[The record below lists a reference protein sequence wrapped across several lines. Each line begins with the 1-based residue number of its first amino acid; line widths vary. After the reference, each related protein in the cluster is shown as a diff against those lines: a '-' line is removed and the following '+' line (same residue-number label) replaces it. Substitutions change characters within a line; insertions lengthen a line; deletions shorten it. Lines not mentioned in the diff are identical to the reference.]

1 MNATDRFK
9 ILTNIAAQ
17 MGTDNVDLY
26 AELAK
31 AEGTIN
37 LLDTQ
42 KAMATS
48 VNNAQVGSNM
58 EQTQQPTIPPNVQP
72 M

>member
-31 AEGTIN
+31 AESMVN
-37 LLDTQ
+37 LMDTQ
-42 KAMATS
+42 KAMA
-48 VNNAQVGSNM
+48 V
-58 EQTQQPTIPPNVQP
+58 QQPMQPQEPTTPPEVTP